1 MVSTIVMR
9 IEKER
14 NIYTKPTPA
23 NATTATGYKNDQYEQ
38 KKIIF
43 CKMHYIQNMNKE
55 EALYNFI

>member
-38 KKIIF
+38 KKSISVKCITF
-43 CKMHYIQNMNKE
+43 RT
-55 EALYNFI
+55 